1 MSEAKNITVGI
12 IGSGNM
18 GKALV
23 LGMLR
28 EKKFTT
34 SQIMASDVDKNQ
46 REALAKAAGISITDS
61 NIELAKFAQIIV
73 VAVKPQGMDAVL
85 AELAPAM
92 QSHHLIISIAAGIP
106 LARLEKHLSKNPV
119 MRVMPNT
126 PALVGKGISAICA
139 GSKATAAHLESASAI
154 MRCVGE
160 VILAPESWMDAVTA
174 TSGSGPA
181 YVYYFIEALTT
192 AAIDLGIDA
201 QVAHKLVV
209 ETFAGSIALLQSSGE
224 SPETLRKRVTSPGG
238 TTEAALRVL
247 EEKGTRD
254 ILTQAVKAAANR
266 GKELSRLL

>member
-1 MSEAKNITVGI
+1 MSDNNKISIGI

-28 EKKFTT
+28 SKNFTT
-34 SQIMASDVDKNQ
+34 FQIMASDVDRNQ
-46 REALAKAAGISITDS
+46 REALAKVAGISVTDS
-61 NIELAKFAQIIV
+61 NIALAKFARIIV
-73 VAVKPQGMDAVL
+73 LAVKPQGMDAVL

-92 QSHHLIISIAAGIP
+92 QPHHLIISIAAGIP

-139 GSKATAAHLESASAI
+139 GSKATTAHLESASAI
-154 MRCVGE
+154 LRCVGE

-181 YVYYFIEALTT
+181 YVFYFIEALI
-192 AAIDLGIDA
+192 AAAVELGIDA
-201 QVAHKLVV
+201 QAANKLVV

-224 SPETLRKRVTSPGG
+224 SPEALRKRVTSPGG

-247 EEKGTRD
+247 DEAGIRA
-254 ILTQAVKAAANR
+254 ILAQALRAAANR